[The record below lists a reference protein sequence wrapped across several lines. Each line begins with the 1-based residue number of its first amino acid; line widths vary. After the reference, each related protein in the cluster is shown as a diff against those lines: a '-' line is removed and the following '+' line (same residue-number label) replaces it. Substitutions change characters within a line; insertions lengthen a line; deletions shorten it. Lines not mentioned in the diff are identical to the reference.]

1 MTNVDNEI
9 SKYSLKIH
17 MLCRYMKFLETK
29 QHYKY
34 IYIKNSKETPRL
46 IGKILLQKKK
56 KKKERERERER
67 KDQRHGIIL

>member
-1 MTNVDNEI
+1 
-9 SKYSLKIH
+9 

-56 KKKERERERER
+56 KKKEREREREKR
-67 KDQRHGIIL
+67 PETWNNSMMISTNRGSKS